1 MKTLFLRMA
10 AIALAVICVYCLT
23 VSAFAQMDYTD
34 TYKVKFSLSFY
45 SSNANCLVEIKGA
58 TGTTSITDCTV
69 TLTDSSG
76 NEVKSWRGLSATG
89 SKLIVSKT
97 ASGVEQGKTYTL
109 SVTATVHRNGESE
122 TVSDSFTRTYN

>member
-1 MKTLFLRMA
+1 MRTLISKMA
-10 AIALAVICVYCLT
+10 VIALAVICVYCLT
-23 VSAFAQMDYTD
+23 VSAFAQMDYSD
-34 TYKVKFSLSFY
+34 VHKINFRLSFN
-45 SSNANCLVEIKGA
+45 SNSASCYVEIKGA
-58 TGTTSITDCTV
+58 TGTTSISDCIV

-76 NEVKSWRGLSATG
+76 NEVKSWGGLSGTG